1 MRVYITKKLY
11 HLIDCTSVK
20 TGKTFASIL
29 EIACR
34 RLHKQGKLS
43 DCDVFNDNIP
53 ANLYMPANSIIKS
66 RNAKLPKGKTLTEL
80 RKELAR
86 MCYEALGKNS

>member
-34 RLHKQGKLS
+34 RLQKQGKLS
-43 DCDVFNDNIP
+43 RYNVFSDYIP
-53 ANLYMPANSIIKS
+53 ESLYMPANSIIKS

>member
-1 MRVYITKKLY
+1 MRVYITKRLY

-29 EIACR
+29 ETACR
-34 RLHKQGKLS
+34 RLQKQGKLS
-43 DCDVFNDNIP
+43 DYDVFNDYIP
-53 ANLYMPANSIIKS
+53 ASLYMPANSVIKS
-66 RNAKLPKGKTLTEL
+66 NKAILPKGKTLTEL

-86 MCYEALGKNS
+86 MCYESLGKNI